1 MLTNRQT
8 GCLRSQLSEIDTFVA
23 LRAVSE
29 IARPIFIC
37 LRAQTCCHRLPRFG
51 LTKPLQIMSASVQS
65 PNLRTEAI
73 AGVTTFFTM
82 AYIIV
87 VNPSILSTPGT
98 GMAFSG
104 VLTATVLVC
113 FVMTLLMGLYAKLPF
128 AVAPGM
134 GINAYFTFTII
145 LTQKVWWQVALG
157 IVFWAGVLFLIISV
171 TPVRETIAKAIPAEL
186 RLGTAAGIGIFLTF
200 IGLKNAGLIAA
211 DPVTFV
217 KLGTLGLPAIL
228 TVVATSISVWL
239 LTRKSAFAFL
249 AGIAAATLLGWA
261 LGLVKAP
268 PRLLSAPDF
277 STVFLKLDILG
288 ALKLS
293 LLPAIIGI
301 LFTDLFDSISTFIG
315 VAHAA
320 DLLDEHGHPKNL
332 KQGLVVDSLATLGA
346 GVAGTSS
353 GTAYIESIAG
363 INMGGR
369 TGMTSVFTAL
379 CFLPCFF
386 LAPLAG
392 MVPPYATASVLIL
405 VGTSMFRSV
414 GKISFS
420 KIEEGLPAFLTIIL
434 IPLTF
439 SITQGILWGFISHVG
454 LYWIVGRRRDVHP
467 VMYALAA
474 VSVGL
479 LLLEHV
485 RF

>member
-1 MLTNRQT
+1 M
-8 GCLRSQLSEIDTFVA
+8 S
-23 LRAVSE
+23 
-29 IARPIFIC
+29 
-37 LRAQTCCHRLPRFG
+37 PR
-51 LTKPLQIMSASVQS
+51 KDSKSNSASTRDPVATTTPAGLPGRGPRPAPGSDKTPRGAQVPGVS
-65 PNLRTEAI
+65 VRTEAI
-73 AGVTTFFTM
+73 AGITTFFTM
-82 AYIIV
+82 SYIVI
-87 VNPSILSTPGT
+87 VNPSILSTSGT

-113 FVMTLLMGLYAKLPF
+113 FTMTLFMGLYAKLPF

-134 GINAYFTFTII
+134 GINAFFTFTII

-157 IVFWAGVLFLIISV
+157 IIFWAGVLFLVISV
-171 TPVRETIAKAIPAEL
+171 TPVRETIAKAIPTEL
-186 RLGTAAGIGIFLTF
+186 RLGTAAGIGVFLTF
-200 IGLKNAGLIAA
+200 IGLKNAGLITG

-217 KLGTLGLPAIL
+217 KLGTLGLPTLL
-228 TVVATSISVWL
+228 TIAATVISVWL

-249 AGIAAATLLGWA
+249 AGIVFATLAGWG

-268 PRLLSAPDF
+268 DKFFSAPDF
-277 STVFLKLDILG
+277 NTVFLKLDILG

-315 VAHAA
+315 VAHAS
-320 DLLDEHGHPKNL
+320 DLLDENGHPKNL
-332 KQGLVVDSLATLGA
+332 KQGLIVDSFATLGA
-346 GVAGTSS
+346 GLAGTSS

-369 TGMTSVFTAL
+369 TGLTSVFTAL
-379 CFLPCFF
+379 CFLPCLF

-392 MVPPYATASVLIL
+392 MVPAFATASVLIL
-405 VGTSMFRSV
+405 VGASMFRSV

-454 LYWIVGRRRDVHP
+454 LYLIVGRRRDIQP
-467 VMYALAA
+467 TMYVLAL

-479 LLLEHV
+479 LLLEHAK
-485 RF
+485 FS